1 MNAPADIPADQ
12 PLEQG
17 FRLDELTIDPRAG
30 EVTGPA
36 GREKLDPK
44 VMDVLVMLAQNAGH
58 VVLRGD
64 LQARLWPNAVVTD
77 ASLSRC
83 IYELRRQL
91 SQASGDERYK
101 AMLETVPKRGFRLNG
116 DVVITAAPPAAGPLV
131 RSKWRYPALIAAPA
145 AAVLLLMVFGERFRD
160 SPAKPRPSPV
170 AAVENS
176 IAVLPFIDMSEG
188 QDQGHFSDGIS
199 EEILSRLAQA
209 KDLRVI
215 ARTSS
220 FSLRDRSL
228 DVAEI
233 AKRLNVTHVLE
244 GSVRKSGDQ
253 FRITVQLISTSNS
266 SHVWSET
273 FDRGLGD
280 VFAVQDEIATA
291 VAAALQA
298 TLERGNPNARS
309 PANFDAFEKFTQGEF
324 YYYRRAPGDI
334 ERSVRYY
341 EEAVSIDPRYARAWA
356 ALAGAYS
363 YLAWAGSGVDKVLQR
378 RQGDAARKAVE
389 LDPGL
394 AVAHARLA
402 HFYDETMNKTKR
414 DEHERLALELDP
426 EDPLVL
432 SDLGG
437 KAFERGDLDQAIAMH
452 RRALTRDPLNT
463 VTRNNLAVILLADER
478 LDEAMSEYRKIL
490 EFNPDAG
497 SNVEIDIVRILALQ
511 RRYDETHSAI
521 AKLPEGKQRDYGLAL
536 MYQAPGGRAEADAA
550 LARLVAQPDD
560 DQSVD
565 ADIVDGIRL
574 AEVQAFRGMKDRAF
588 ESLENKK
595 SSLEHRWGSESPVV
609 WYFTHEAKVSPFLK
623 TLHADPRWT
632 TLTTFAG
639 R

>member
-30 EVTGPA
+30 EVAGPA

-58 VVLRGD
+58 VVLRED
-64 LQARLWPNAVVTD
+64 LLAQLWPNAVAAD

-116 DVVITAAPPAAGPLV
+116 DVAITAAPPAAGPPV
-131 RSKWRYPALIAAPA
+131 RSKWRYPALIAAA
-145 AAVLLLMVFGERFRD
+145 AAAILLLMVFGERVTD

-170 AAVENS
+170 AAAENS

-199 EEILSRLAQA
+199 EEILNRLAQA

-244 GSVRKSGDQ
+244 GSVRKSGDR

-266 SHVWSET
+266 SHVWSDT

-298 TLERGNPNARS
+298 TLERGNPKARS
-309 PANFDAFEKFTQGEF
+309 PANFDAFEKFAQGEF
-324 YYYRRAPGDI
+324 FYYRRAPGDI
-334 ERSVRYY
+334 ERSVKYY

-363 YLAWAGSGVDKVLQR
+363 YLAWTGSGVDKVLQR
-378 RQGDAARKAVE
+378 RQGEAARKAVE

-402 HFYDETMNKTKR
+402 QFYDETMNKKKR
-414 DEHERLALELDP
+414 DEHERLARELDP

-432 SDLGG
+432 SYLSGE
-437 KAFERGDLDQAIAMH
+437 AFERGDLDQAIAMQ

-497 SNVEIDIVRILALQ
+497 SNVEIEIVRILALQ
-511 RRYDETHSAI
+511 RRYDEAQSAI
-521 AKLPEGKQRDYGLAL
+521 AKLPEGKHRDYGLAL

-560 DQSVD
+560 DQSFD
-565 ADIVDGIRL
+565 EDIVDAIRL
-574 AEVQAFRGMKDRAF
+574 AEVQAFRGMNDRAF

-595 SSLEHRWGSESPVV
+595 SSLERRWGSESPVV